1 MSRVERT
8 FAFLGRLFG
17 PPRLALLLAL
27 WILALGAWGTIARTV
42 LPIEHRL
49 TWDIPLELRAPL
61 FAKFDAGWYL
71 SIIEWGYGPPPKPGQ
86 PSSHAFFPLYPW
98 TAKVLH
104 HTFAMDGFHAGM
116 LVTYLCLL
124 LAMPLFFREGRERRG
139 EPGAWRSV
147 VFLLLFPTSFFLASM
162 YAESMFL
169 LFALLAFRDTR
180 AGRTRSAVLWGILL
194 GLTRPTALAIAPA
207 LFLAALE
214 TRPGGNPRDPE
225 RSPRAL
231 LIAARWP
238 RALLI
243 AGAPFLTVWAWI
255 LGDGIA
261 HGEPGLF
268 FRAEAG
274 WRRGAGSLSGVAA
287 YFSRFGDFVARAGWK
302 TEPMY
307 LLDYAAALLFL
318 GFAIRLVWKRRWS
331 DAAWAAGALALP
343 ISTGL
348 SAGMPRY
355 LFSVYPVLYEMDAV
369 FSNRPRGRW
378 IWWIASGGLLL
389 FAAARFVNALGVS

>member
-1 MSRVERT
+1 MSSVEKT
-8 FAFLGRLFG
+8 FAFLGRHFG
-17 PPRLALLLAL
+17 PPRLALLLAA

-49 TWDIPLELRAPL
+49 EWEIPLELRAPL
-61 FAKFDAGWYL
+61 FAKFDSGWYL
-71 SIIEWGYGPPPKPGQ
+71 SIIEWGYGPPPRPGQ

-98 TAKVLH
+98 TAKILH
-104 HTFAMDGFHAGM
+104 HTFAIEGFHSGM
-116 LVTYLCLL
+116 LVAYVCLF
-124 LAMPLFFREGRERRG
+124 LAMPLFLREGRERRG
-139 EPGAWRSV
+139 ETGAWRSV

-162 YAESMFL
+162 YAESMFF

-180 AGRTRSAVLWGILL
+180 AGKTGRAVLWGILL
-194 GLTRPTALAIAPA
+194 GLTRPTALAVAPA

-214 TRPGGNPRDPE
+214 TPAGEAARDP
-225 RSPRAL
+225 RRWSRAL
-231 LIAARWP
+231 LIGA
-238 RALLI
+238 
-243 AGAPFLTVWAWI
+243 APFVTVWAWI

-268 FRAEAG
+268 FRSEAG
-274 WRRGAGSLSGVAA
+274 WRRGAGSLAGAAA
-287 YFSRFGDFVARAGWK
+287 YFQKFSEYVSRAGWK

-307 LLDYAAALLFL
+307 LLDYAAALLFV
-318 GFAIRLVWKRRWS
+318 GFAIRLLWKRRWS

-355 LFSVYPVLYEMDAV
+355 LFSVYPVLYEMDAL
-369 FSNRPRGRW
+369 FSNRPRGRV
-378 IWWIASGGLLL
+378 IWWVASGALLL